1 MPIAMN
7 LAWPEL
13 TPELYDAA
21 RARVGWEDDVPDGLV
36 LHTSWFADD
45 GFHAHDVWESEDHF
59 TRFIADRITPV
70 IKGELGVQGD
80 PQVAISPLHR
90 RFVVP
95 GVTGGA

>member
-1 MPIAMN
+1 MHGPSSH
-7 LAWPEL
+7 P
-13 TPELYDAA
+13 
-21 RARVGWEDDVPDGLV
+21 R
-36 LHTSWFADD
+36 
-45 GFHAHDVWESEDHF
+45 ESEDHF

-80 PQVAISPLHR
+80 PQVAVSPLHR